1 MSVSRRSFF
10 SAVAGAIAGAVAS
23 RVVAKAPAVK
33 EIAVPTMAGKAPSI
47 VEFARQY
54 DVLTKIEARKLAA
67 NVKVPACLLEDSPI
81 DVRSQIAEM
90 IGREMADKVD
100 RGCWEWTKSYPMYT
114 VDVPEWGTKVT
125 VKSLKAAMDSC
136 PKSCRQELVCSA
148 AQMRDLVAAS
158 TPKQTVIDEL
168 WGHDKASAW
177 GEQRF
182 MGFPVKVVPGHFDG
196 FWLGNPPQVTKINT
210 IYNAD
215 GISMGVSLSTN
226 WPVKNSA

>member
-33 EIAVPTMAGKAPSI
+33 EIAVPTIAGKAPSV

-54 DVLTKIEARKLAA
+54 DVLTKIDSRKLTAT
-67 NVKVPACLLEDSPI
+67 VKVPSCLLEDSPI

-90 IGREMADKVD
+90 MAREMAEKFD
-100 RGCWEWTKSYPMYT
+100 REIWESATSTRSYT

-125 VKSLKAAMDSC
+125 LKSIKETMDKL
-136 PKSCRQELVCSA
+136 PKYNPRHEIF
-148 AQMRDLVAAS
+148 
-158 TPKQTVIDEL
+158 IDESFWAGAVTVNEARCL
-168 WGHDKASAW
+168 DGLNPKPS
-177 GEQRF
+177 RY
-182 MGFPVKVVPGHFDG
+182 MGYPVHIVPGLKTGLFASEMPSVTVHRTIHGAEGQPIG
-196 FWLGNPPQVTKINT
+196 FCV
-210 IYNAD
+210 
-215 GISMGVSLSTN
+215 STN